1 MSQAK
6 PEHYPELTAKLD
18 AATPS
23 HIYGALKQDA
33 HDLAQ
38 YMHQNAWMQIN
49 CVECKKHL
57 EIMIRMLGHLNTM
70 QVTLQAS
77 IEANAEAPDAVKN

>member
-6 PEHYPELTAKLD
+6 PEHYPELSTNLEV
-18 AATPS
+18 TPS
-23 HIYGALKQDA
+23 HVYGALKQDA

-49 CVECKKHL
+49 CLECKKHL
-57 EIMIRMLGHLNTM
+57 EGMIRMLGHLNNM
-70 QVTLQAS
+70 QGTLQAA